1 MTRYALCLLLLCA
14 TSMVN
19 ARDVRMHGAD
29 GDGGACPETAAA
41 GALVTTASPARHA
54 APPSSVNRGK
64 AKAPTLFRGGDE
76 DSGSHTPRWHSF
88 LPGMFR

>member
-1 MTRYALCLLLLCA
+1 MTRYALCLLLLCT

-19 ARDVRMHGAD
+19 ARDVRMHGAN
-29 GDGGACPETAAA
+29 GDGGACPEAAA
-41 GALVTTASPARHA
+41 VALAATTSPVRHV
-54 APPSSVNRGK
+54 PSAVNRGK

-76 DSGSHTPRWHSF
+76 DTGSHTPRWHSF